1 MTIDDDTHD
10 SLLALTIYIDELFLL
25 TQPHQYGPNTT
36 SVGLVITDLR
46 PCDCTL
52 PSKTP
57 AKKVTRL
64 YVGYCEGSTFF
75 IAPEILIY
83 R

>member
-46 PCDCTL
+46 ACECTL
-52 PSKTP
+52 PPKTP
-57 AKKVTRL
+57 AKKVTWH
-64 YVGYCEGSTFF
+64 YIGYSEGSTLF
-75 IAPEILIY
+75 IAVV
-83 R
+83 